1 MPEAPAEQPIT
12 VVVIDGHA
20 LFRAGLRELLAA
32 AGIELVGE
40 ATSAEGGLQLVERH
54 APDVA
59 IVDPALQGGEGIE
72 LIRAVAARTP
82 RTRVLALTRPAARTD
97 AVEVVLRGGSCCL
110 LKEASVETIVAG
122 VRAAAAGEAMISPRL
137 AAGLL
142 ERLRTSAP
150 QPRPAAADPVLSE
163 REKQVLRLVVT
174 GMDNDAIAREL
185 FISPHTVKNHISSIL
200 AKLDVSN
207 RIEAAVQAV
216 RGALV

>member
-1 MPEAPAEQPIT
+1 MSEAPRERSIT

-20 LFRAGLRELLAA
+20 LFRAGLRELLAG
-32 AGIELVGE
+32 AGIELLGE

-72 LIRAVAARTP
+72 LIRAIAARTP
-82 RTRVLALTRPAARTD
+82 HTRVLALTRPAARID
-97 AVEVVLRGGSCCL
+97 VVEIVLRGGSCCL
-110 LKEASVETIVAG
+110 LKEASVATIVDG

-137 AAGLL
+137 AGGLL

-150 QPRPAAADPVLSE
+150 PPRPVAPDATLSE
-163 REKQVLRLVVT
+163 RERQVLRLVVS
-174 GMDNDAIAREL
+174 GLDNDAIAREL
-185 FISPHTVKNHISSIL
+185 YISPHTVKNHISSIL

-216 RGALV
+216 RTALV